1 MKESAPQFVTPISMP
16 RPAVALRRQ
25 GDHQEAQGPQWRF
38 ARQDRHSLGQAAEL
52 VICQKTESISLN
64 VLINA
69 AEAGIFKFSAGQEID
84 DAHA

>member
-1 MKESAPQFVTPISMP
+1 MP
-16 RPAVALRRQ
+16 F
-25 GDHQEAQGPQWRF
+25 GDKAIIQKLMA
-38 ARQDRHSLGQAAEL
+38 HSGGLTGKITTVLAQAAEL

-69 AEAGIFKFSAGQEID
+69 AQAGIFKFSAGQEID